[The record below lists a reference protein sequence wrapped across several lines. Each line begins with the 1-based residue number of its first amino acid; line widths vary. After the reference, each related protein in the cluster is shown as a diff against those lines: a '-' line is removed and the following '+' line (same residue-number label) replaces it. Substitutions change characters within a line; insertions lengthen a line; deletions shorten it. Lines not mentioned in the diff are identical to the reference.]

1 VANKLYDHGRNSFSN
16 GDTDWTNDKIV
27 ALLIDTDDYTVDLA
41 NDQFLSVIPTA
52 ARVSITTLQGKSAVA
67 GVHDANDA
75 TFPSVTGDQCEAIIL
90 AKDTGDEN
98 TSILIAYIDDA
109 GNLPATPNGRDIAV
123 QWSDGADKIFKL

>member
-1 VANKLYDHGRNSFSN
+1 VVAFL
-16 GDTDWTNDKIV
+16 V
-27 ALLIDTDDYTVDLA
+27 DTDDYVVDLA
-41 NDQFLSVIPTA
+41 NDQFVSVIPAA
-52 ARVSITTLQGKSAVA
+52 ARVSVTTLQGRSAVA

-75 TFPSVTGDQCEAIIL
+75 TFPAVIGDTCEAIVL

-109 GNLPATPNGRDIAV
+109 GGLPCTPNGRDIAV